1 MWGRGFSALRH
12 DKHISV
18 WPTGLSMPTSAKWS
32 KHCSHEGQLKRP
44 EEKGTEAIKVGERP
58 ERGSVDLAQD
68 CTRRPPWHH
77 HPHWPS
83 EKGPCPGPAVA
94 TMMLP

>member
-1 MWGRGFSALRH
+1 MWGRGFSALRR
-12 DKHISV
+12 DKHVSV

-68 CTRRPPWHH
+68 CTPTPTLAPPS
-77 HPHWPS
+77 PLALG
-83 EKGPCPGPAVA
+83 EGP
-94 TMMLP
+94 LP